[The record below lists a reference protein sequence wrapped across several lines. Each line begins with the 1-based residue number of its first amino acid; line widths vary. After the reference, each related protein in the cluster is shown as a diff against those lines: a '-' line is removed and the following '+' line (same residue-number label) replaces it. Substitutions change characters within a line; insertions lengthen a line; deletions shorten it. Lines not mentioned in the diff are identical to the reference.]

1 MPQLDTSFFK
11 PFVDGTLKTFK
22 VQCKTDAS
30 HDSPFFKGTKPEP
43 AFAIAGVIDIASVKF
58 TGRISLCFPEAVFLG
73 MMERMLE
80 EPFQEITPEL
90 QDGVTEL
97 LNMIFGQ
104 AKVTLNEQGH
114 TIQKAIPTVLKDGT
128 LNTAVGKII
137 VLPFKTDLG
146 VFHIEIKSDS

>member
-1 MPQLDTSFFK
+1 MPQIDASFFK
-11 PFVDGTLKTFK
+11 PFVEGTLKTFK

-30 HDSPFFKGTKPEP
+30 HESPFFKGTKPEP
-43 AFAIAGVIDIASVKF
+43 TFAIAGVIDIASVTF
-58 TGRISLCFPEAVFLG
+58 TGRISLCLPEPVFLG

-80 EPFQEITPEL
+80 EPFPEITPEL
-90 QDGVTEL
+90 QDGVAEL

-114 TIQKAIPTVLKDGT
+114 TIQKAIPKVVTGDE
-128 LNTAVGKII
+128 LNGNGAKVI

-146 VFHIEIKSDS
+146 VFHIEIRNDS